1 MVIDH
6 LQSFQERCKLKIA
19 LWRKKSKVVFKQSD
33 IWWCSLGMNLGEEI
47 FGNRIGTLDDA
58 DFKKAK
64 KSFLEFYST

>member
-1 MVIDH
+1 M
-6 LQSFQERCKLKIA
+6 
-19 LWRKKSKVVFKQSD
+19 VFKQSD